1 MSVHGN
7 GEGSS
12 HDSSH
17 GSRLKLK
24 SDRKKKSKMSFAE
37 KLKSAL
43 FKKRLQ
49 KKAGEKS
56 LAEQINFGGKNK

>member
-7 GEGSS
+7 GENSS

-17 GSRLKLK
+17 GSRLKSK
-24 SDRKKKSKMSFAE
+24 GDRKSKSKMSFAE
-37 KLKSAL
+37 KLKAAL

-49 KKAGEKS
+49 KK
-56 LAEQINFGGKNK
+56 